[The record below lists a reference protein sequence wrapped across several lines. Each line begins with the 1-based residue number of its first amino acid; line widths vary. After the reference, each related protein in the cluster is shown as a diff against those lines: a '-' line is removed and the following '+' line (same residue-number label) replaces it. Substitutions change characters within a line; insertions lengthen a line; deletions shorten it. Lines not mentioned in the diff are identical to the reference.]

1 MAMLSAVAK
10 GWVMPLLCESEL
22 REWLQKRRI
31 CVSKCYLGLGFMIMV
46 IKILIDN
53 VRLDITQNDNVKDED
68 YI

>member
-1 MAMLSAVAK
+1 MLSAVAK

-53 VRLDITQNDNVKDED
+53 VRLDIT
-68 YI
+68 